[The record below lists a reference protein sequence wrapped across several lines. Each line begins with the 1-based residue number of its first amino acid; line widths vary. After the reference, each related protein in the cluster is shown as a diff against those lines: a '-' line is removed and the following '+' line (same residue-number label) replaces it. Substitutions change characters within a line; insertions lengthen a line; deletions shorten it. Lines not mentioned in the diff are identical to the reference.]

1 MEIMN
6 KATCLSL
13 LSNAVLVWN
22 TVYRAKIVAQLCA
35 AGETVLDDARFRKTG
50 MGRFARDRPR

>member
-1 MEIMN
+1 MN

-22 TVYRAKIVAQLCA
+22 TVYRAKIV
-35 AGETVLDDARFRKTG
+35 GETVLDDARFRKTG